1 MNCHKPY
8 RLFAPP
14 WETFAVERYPKFK
27 SGHAGRQSYTTNLVN
42 GNIRIEGNR
51 IRLPKVGEVKIRLHR
66 SVPEEWKL
74 KSVTV
79 SMESAGEYYVSVL
92 YELPESENQADREGM
107 QTIPAEGGSPEGR
120 VEEEKD
126 REGRESREDGEALR
140 VLGIDYAMQGL
151 AVFSDGTRA
160 DYPGYYRKGQEK
172 LSREQRKLS
181 HCKKGSR
188 NYGKQR
194 KKVAKCHRK
203 VRNQRMDYLHKL
215 SRKIADRYDAV
226 AVEDID
232 MKAMS
237 RALHFGKSVMDNGYG
252 KFREMLAYKLEMQG
266 KQLVRVDRFYP
277 SSKRCSCCGAVKK
290 ELGLG
295 ERRYVC
301 SCGNRMDRDINA
313 AVNIR
318 EEGRRMLSA

>member
-1 MNCHKPY
+1 
-8 RLFAPP
+8 
-14 WETFAVERYPKFK
+14 
-27 SGHAGRQSYTTNLVN
+27 
-42 GNIRIEGNR
+42 
-51 IRLPKVGEVKIRLHR
+51 
-66 SVPEEWKL
+66 
-74 KSVTV
+74 
-79 SMESAGEYYVSVL
+79 
-92 YELPESENQADREGM
+92 
-107 QTIPAEGGSPEGR
+107 
-120 VEEEKD
+120 
-126 REGRESREDGEALR
+126 
-140 VLGIDYAMQGL
+140 
-151 AVFSDGTRA
+151 
-160 DYPGYYRKGQEK
+160 
-172 LSREQRKLS
+172 
-181 HCKKGSR
+181 
-188 NYGKQR
+188 
-194 KKVAKCHRK
+194 
-203 VRNQRMDYLHKL
+203 MDYLHKL

-295 ERRYVC
+295 ERSYVC